1 MCNFLSRSQ
10 FLIEKYTNSRHD
22 QISSTSTI
30 WKCFDLHQ
38 TYGLTIW
45 LEFHGRG
52 LRRGL
57 CLAQASLWERRER
70 WRWGRRRAWCWSW
83 LRWNWH
89 WAYWGTVTARCPS
102 RPTAGRF
109 RPAPQGSWRRAPHSQ
124 HCCLILWR
132 IQQTARGHQS
142 HSSVQLWF
150 KISIFGRVY
159 LKEMKLLLTCVL
171 ATDHVLNDRLGR
183 KIIR

>member
-1 MCNFLSRSQ
+1 MDYYITDWGKIGKFCCLHLNFWLKSTQ
-10 FLIEKYTNSRHD
+10 TQDNIKYLCG
-22 QISSTSTI
+22 TSTI
-30 WKCFDLHQ
+30 WKCFDLHE
-38 TYGLTIW
+38 TYSRLTMW

-83 LRWNWH
+83 PRWSWR
-89 WAYWGTVTARCPS
+89 WACWGTATARCLS
-102 RPTAGRF
+102 H
-109 RPAPQGSWRRAPHSQ
+109 PAADRSQLTPQGSWRRAPHSQ

-142 HSSVQLWF
+142 HNSEQLCF
-150 KISIFGRVY
+150 DIPI
-159 LKEMKLLLTCVL
+159 
-171 ATDHVLNDRLGR
+171 
-183 KIIR
+183 